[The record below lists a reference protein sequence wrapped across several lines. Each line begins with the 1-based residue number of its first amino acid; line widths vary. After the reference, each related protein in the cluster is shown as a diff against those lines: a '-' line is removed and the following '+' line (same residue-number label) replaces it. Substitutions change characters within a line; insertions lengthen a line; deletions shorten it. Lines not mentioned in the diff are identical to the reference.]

1 MFMAVLL
8 ACDLGSGASLQGTRI
23 ATLDRP
29 SSSAGRGLLNWT
41 RIGLQ
46 RPSYGFSRPWA
57 GFYRVVETPIVDCL
71 VAALRA
77 RVPVGGSGGRSRAPK
92 WATPG
97 FSVHVDMLLSG

>member
-1 MFMAVLL
+1 M
-8 ACDLGSGASLQGTRI
+8 
-23 ATLDRP
+23 
-29 SSSAGRGLLNWT
+29 
-41 RIGLQ
+41 
-46 RPSYGFSRPWA
+46 
-57 GFYRVVETPIVDCL
+57 VETPIVDCL